1 MFNHPAG
8 RGSRLTGLRAFA
20 GEQTGQA
27 LVVTALCMVVLIGF
41 LGFAIDVGHLRLVKS
56 QMQSAADA
64 AALAAGLEIRV
75 CSTTPGC
82 PAMQSAV
89 KTAMNENGLSG
100 AAFLT
105 NCGGTPGSGVT
116 VMLNDPPCSSAG
128 DPNKANTK
136 YVEAVVTQNVTTYF
150 SRIFGFNNIMVSARA
165 EAKRGVGPC
174 IYALD
179 PHGSSAI
186 TVVGALGVQSTCGV
200 VDESDSSSAIAC
212 AIGLAITAPRIAVTG
227 SVFSLLCGS
236 SPAPVVNVPRPAVP
250 DPLSYL
256 PAPPHASD
264 ACPSASATGTNYS
277 GSKTAINIT
286 AASILLTGNTYTFNP
301 GVYCGGINITAAVL
315 LNLTFNPGVYILRD
329 GPGLLGT
336 QGGFNLTLSAL
347 SHISGQGVM
356 FYNEGSTTNPS
367 ASVGGFSITAP
378 AAVGLSNVSLSA
390 ATSGEYGGVL
400 FFQAHGISSSGTYL
414 ANVLQGSKLEGA
426 IYEPDAKVA
435 YAVGAVSS
443 NYNILVAKD
452 INFSGQVLSVFGS
465 NYSALAN
472 GSPLQSDVA
481 VLVQ

>member
-1 MFNHPAG
+1 VNRLRMFA
-8 RGSRLTGLRAFA
+8 SD
-20 GEQTGQA
+20 QTGQV
-27 LVVTALCMVVLIGF
+27 LVITALSMVVLLGF
-41 LGFAIDVGHLRLVKS
+41 VGFAIDVGHLRLVKS

-75 CSTTPGC
+75 CSSTPGC

-89 KTAMNENGLSG
+89 QTAMKENGMTAATFLS
-100 AAFLT
+100 
-105 NCGGTPGSGVT
+105 NCSGSVGTGVT
-116 VMLNDPPCSSAG
+116 VTLNDPPCASST
-128 DPNKANTK
+128 DPNKGNTK
-136 YVEAVVTQNVTTYF
+136 YVEAVVTRNVTTHF
-150 SRIFGFNNIMVSARA
+150 ASIFGFNNIKVSARA

-179 PHGSSAI
+179 PHGAQAI
-186 TVVGALGVQSTCGV
+186 LVLAGLGMNSTCGI
-200 VDESDSSSAIAC
+200 VDESDSSSALYC
-212 AIGLAITAPRIAVTG
+212 LIGLGTAPRIAITG
-227 SVFSLLCGS
+227 RAAGLLGPLLCGS
-236 SPAPVVNVPRPAVP
+236 VPPPVLNVPVPAVP

-256 PAPPHASD
+256 PAPPHATD
-264 ACPSASATGTNYS
+264 ACPATSATGTNFT
-277 GSKTAINIT
+277 GSKTAINL
-286 AASILLTGNTYTFNP
+286 SVVNVLLNGNTYTFNP

-315 LNLTFNPGVYILRD
+315 LNLTFKPGVYILRD
-329 GPGLLGT
+329 GPGIGT
-336 QGGFNLTLSAL
+336 QGGFNITLSLL
-347 SHISGQGVM
+347 SNITANGVM
-356 FYNEGSTTNPS
+356 FYNEGNVTTPS

-378 AAVGLSNVSLSA
+378 SAIGLSNVNITA

-400 FFQAHGISSSGTYL
+400 FFQAHGITTSGTYL
-414 ANVLQGSKLEGA
+414 ASVLQGSKIEGA

-452 INFSGQVLSVFGS
+452 INFTGEILSVFGS